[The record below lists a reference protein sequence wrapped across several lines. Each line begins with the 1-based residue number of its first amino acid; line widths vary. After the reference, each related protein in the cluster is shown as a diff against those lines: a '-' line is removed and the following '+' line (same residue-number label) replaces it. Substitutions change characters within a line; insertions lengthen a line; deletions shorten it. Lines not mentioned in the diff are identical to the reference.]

1 MPLQKCVVDG
11 KKGWQWGS
19 EGKCYTGRDAK
30 KQAVKQGIA
39 VEGPEKFSEKACAEG
54 VELSEEEIKAV
65 ADWMYEEDYSSSAIV
80 ATSALLFSYWPNPKK
95 KKKKDEKK
103 KDEEKKDD
111 SEALHKSGMD
121 PKSYKEGGPVCPKGH
136 VFDKKTEKCVKKSEA
151 KHDDLLNYE
160 GGGPVCPKGHVFD
173 KKTKKCVP
181 KNGVEAD
188 DKSRRES
195 LERDE
200 YKQDKKELD
209 SETLRER
216 LKHHKDAVKN
226 IEREIK
232 SLEKDKRED
241 KRDVREDSKSAKM
254 TRKAI
259 NDLPDS
265 DFAYISPGGKKDASG
280 KTEPRS
286 LRHLPIQ
293 DAAHVRNALARL
305 SQTDIPA
312 AAKKAALSKIKSRAK
327 KFGIDTADS
336 SSAIY
341 EGYRTTSMVM
351 DRDGY
356 GHFHTFKPG
365 DKYTSKARTGFGDI
379 IVSDYGSHVHEIRD
393 GKVLI
398 AENHVHDIKDIGPG
412 QMWFNI

>member
-11 KKGWQWGS
+11 KNGWQGGS
-19 EGKCYTGRDAK
+19 EGKGYTGKDAK

-39 VEGPEKFSEKACAEG
+39 VEGPEKFSEKAREAG
-54 VELSEEEIKAV
+54 IELSQEEIEAV
-65 ADWMYEEDYSSSAIV
+65 ADWMYEEGYSSTAIV
-80 ATSALLFSYWPNPKK
+80 ATSALLFSYWATPEKK
-95 KKKKDEKK
+95 KKKKDDK
-103 KDEEKKDD
+103 KDA
-111 SEALHKSGMD
+111 EAKHESGMD
-121 PKSYKEGGPVCPKGH
+121 PKNYEKGGPVCPKDH
-136 VFDKKTEKCVKKSEA
+136 IFDKKTE
-151 KHDDLLNYE
+151 
-160 GGGPVCPKGHVFD
+160 
-173 KKTKKCVP
+173 KCVP

-188 DKSRRES
+188 DKSRREN

-216 LKHHKDAVKN
+216 LKHHKDAIKN

-241 KRDVREDSKSAKM
+241 KRDVKEDSKSAKM

-286 LRHLPIQ
+286 LRHLPINA
-293 DAAHVRNALARL
+293 AAHVRNALARL
-305 SQTDIPA
+305 SQTDIPP
-312 AAKKAALSKIKSRAK
+312 AAKKSALSKIKSRAK
-327 KFGIDTADS
+327 KFGIETADS
-336 SSAIY
+336 SDAIY

-379 IVSDYGSHVHEIRD
+379 IVSDWGSHVHEIRD
-393 GKVLI
+393 GKVI
-398 AENHVHDIKDIGPG
+398 AAENHVHDIKDIGPG
-412 QMWFNI
+412 QEWFNV

>member
-39 VEGPEKFSEKACAEG
+39 VEGPEKFSEKACEAG
-54 VELSEEEIKAV
+54 IELSQKEIEAV
-65 ADWMYEEDYSSSAIV
+65 AEWMYDEGYSSSAIV
-80 ATSALLFSYWPNPKK
+80 ATSAILFSYWAKPEKK
-95 KKKKDEKK
+95 KKKS
-103 KDEEKKDD
+103 EE
-111 SEALHKSGMD
+111 
-121 PKSYKEGGPVCPKGH
+121 
-136 VFDKKTEKCVKKSEA
+136 DKKGEGPNDDVKA
-151 KHDDLLNYE
+151 
-160 GGGPVCPKGHVFD
+160 
-173 KKTKKCVP
+173 
-181 KNGVEAD
+181 AD
-188 DKSRRES
+188 DRTRRER

-216 LKHHKDAVKN
+216 LKHHKDAIKN

-254 TRKAI
+254 ARKAI

-312 AAKKAALSKIKSRAK
+312 AAKKSALSKIKAQAK
-327 KFGIDTADS
+327 KFGIDAADS
-336 SSAIY
+336 SEAIY
-341 EGYRTTSMVM
+341 EGCRTTSMVM

-365 DKYTSKARTGFGDI
+365 DQYTSKARTGFGDI
-379 IVSDYGSHVHEIRD
+379 ILGGHIHEIRD
-393 GKVLI
+393 GKVLSADGHAHKI
-398 AENHVHDIKDIGPG
+398 EDIGPG
-412 QMWFNI
+412 QEWFNV

>member
-39 VEGPEKFSEKACAEG
+39 VEGPEKFSEKAREAG
-54 VELSEEEIKAV
+54 IELSQEEIEAV
-65 ADWMYEEDYSSSAIV
+65 ADWMYDEGYASTAIV
-80 ATSALLFSYWPNPKK
+80 ATSALLFSYWAKPEKK
-95 KKKKDEKK
+95 KKKKDDK
-103 KDEEKKDD
+103 KDEKKDD
-111 SEALHKSGMD
+111 SEARHESGYPELMKD
-121 PKSYKEGGPVCPKGH
+121 GGPVCPKDH
-136 VFDKKTEKCVKKSEA
+136 VFDKKTE
-151 KHDDLLNYE
+151 
-160 GGGPVCPKGHVFD
+160 
-173 KKTKKCVP
+173 KCVP

-188 DKSRRES
+188 DKSRREN

-216 LKHHKDAVKN
+216 LKHHKDAIKN

-327 KFGIDTADS
+327 KLGIDTADS

-365 DKYTSKARTGFGDI
+365 DKYTSKARTSFGDI
-379 IVSDYGSHVHEIRD
+379 IVSEWGSHVHEIRD
-393 GKVLI
+393 GKVII

-412 QMWFNI
+412 QEWFNV